1 MAHPPP
7 YEYDTSP
14 TRISTNQTN
23 LISSNDTRITSTI
36 TICSDGTSY
45 VTTSYYQSY
54 EIPKREIVETKK
66 EKLDRVSKEKM
77 LASHKIYNQKDMNII
92 KIKQMCK
99 PKHRISNGAFR
110 GLR

>member
-7 YEYDTSP
+7 YDCDTSP
-14 TRISTNQTN
+14 TRIFSNCYTGSFSSI
-23 LISSNDTRITSTI
+23 ISESGVITI
-36 TICSDGTSY
+36 TTN
-45 VTTSYYQSY
+45 YYQNC
-54 EIPKREIVETKK
+54 EPKREIVETKK
-66 EKLDRVSKEKM
+66 EKLDRVSKDKM

-99 PKHRISNGAFR
+99 PQHRISNGTFR

>member
-7 YEYDTSP
+7 YDCDISLTS
-14 TRISTNQTN
+14 ISTNY
-23 LISSNDTRITSTI
+23 ISNNYTGGLSVRIISNNIVV
-36 TICSDGTSY
+36 
-45 VTTSYYQSY
+45 VTTTYSQYC
-54 EIPKREIVETKK
+54 EPLIREIVETKK

-77 LASHKIYNQKDMNII
+77 LSSHKIYNQKTPQII

-99 PKHRISNGAFR
+99 PQHRISNGVFR